1 MGAGR
6 GKWGRWCERI
16 GYKGEVD
23 VLGGTKD
30 GGRCAKNGDG
40 VWLVGRWRERIGCKG
55 EVGVLGGAMDGGTSA
70 KNVGEGAKEWGAGEM
85 WVCSEI
91 RRMGRGCE
99 RMDAGEKWM
108 CQEV

>member
-1 MGAGR
+1 MP
-6 GKWGRWCERI
+6 
-16 GYKGEVD
+16 
-23 VLGGTKD
+23 GGVKD
-30 GGRCAKNGDG
+30 G
-40 VWLVGRWRERIGCKG
+40 E
-55 EVGVLGGAMDGGTSA
+55 TSA
-70 KNVGEGAKEWGAGEM
+70 KNGGEGAKEWGAGEM